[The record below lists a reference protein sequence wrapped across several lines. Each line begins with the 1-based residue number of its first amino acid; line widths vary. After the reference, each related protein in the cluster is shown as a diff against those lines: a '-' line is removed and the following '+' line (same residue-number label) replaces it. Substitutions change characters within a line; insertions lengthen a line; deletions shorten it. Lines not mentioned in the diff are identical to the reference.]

1 MFNHFA
7 TRNENVFIE
16 YEDIIKSSNVGLLK
30 MIKNTYRDDIKDFI
44 HIDQIDNL
52 TEDKLDIFST
62 ARLEKNILHALR
74 KVPFDHDYVFKTLTD
89 SKVDL
94 YASIQPLMFADV
106 VNVLL
111 SQKFVKNVYIYT
123 KEHDFRI
130 ECDISILFNG
140 SSKVSYVSGDFN
152 EALDM
157 LDDITLYVLSDID
170 KMGQI
175 IAKNK
180 QEYCEFMI
188 AEYGYNYKE
197 EDGIVRLKGNYEELQ
212 QEKIFK
218 MGTFSPIKF

>member
-1 MFNHFA
+1 MFNQFA
-7 TRNENVFIE
+7 TRNENIFIE
-16 YEDIIKSSNVGLLK
+16 YDDIIKSSNVGLLK

-44 HIDQIDNL
+44 HIDQIDKL

-62 ARLEKNILHALR
+62 ARLEKNILHALK
-74 KVPFDHDYVFKTLTD
+74 KVPFDYDYVFKTLTE
-89 SKVDL
+89 SKIDL
-94 YASIQPLMFADV
+94 YASMQPLRFADI

-140 SSKVSYVSGDFN
+140 SDKVNYVSGDFDK
-152 EALDM
+152 ALDM
-157 LDDITLYVLSDID
+157 LNDITLYVLSDID

-212 QEKIFK
+212 KEKIFK